1 MNFPGTIILSRPD
14 GIGDSVVTLSMA
26 GWIKAHSPS
35 TRIVAVIK
43 EYTRAVWTNCK
54 HIDAVLTLEELRS
67 GNAVARL
74 QAVNADAII
83 HVFPHR
89 EVAGWAKAA
98 GIPLRVGTSH
108 RWWHWTTCNARVAF
122 SRKRSDLHEAQLNL
136 KLLAPVGLPTTAPL
150 ERLAECIGLTPPPP
164 DETVAAF
171 LSEGKKNVLLH
182 PFSMGSG
189 VEWGLDRF
197 AELIRSLDRTR
208 FHVILTGTAAE
219 AERYRSALPLEQE
232 HVTDAG
238 GALNVGQLIALIGAS
253 EAMIAASTGPL
264 HIAAACGKRAIGL
277 YAPVRPIHP
286 GRWAPLGPDA
296 HALTVD
302 ARQGGTDPQKLI
314 RAIAPDRVV
323 QLLNALP
330 R

>member
-1 MNFPGTIILSRPD
+1 MKVPGTIILSRPD
-14 GIGDSVVTLSMA
+14 GVGDSMVTLPMA

-35 TRIVAVIK
+35 TRIIAVIK
-43 EYTRAVWTNCK
+43 EYTRSVWASCI
-54 HIDAVLTLEELRS
+54 HIDAVLTLEELR
-67 GNAVARL
+67 ARDAAAQL
-74 QAVNADAII
+74 RALNADAII

-136 KLLAPVGLPTTAPL
+136 KLLEPLGLPTTASMD
-150 ERLAECIGLTPPPP
+150 RLAGCLGFTPPIP
-164 DETVAAF
+164 DATVERF
-171 LSEGKKNVLLH
+171 LVPGKKHVLVH

-197 AELIRSLDRTR
+197 TELIRTLDPTR
-208 FHVILTGTAAE
+208 YRAIITGTAME
-219 AERYRSALPLEQE
+219 AERYRSELPMELE
-232 HVTDAG
+232 HVADAG
-238 GALNVGQLIALIGAS
+238 GALTLAQLIALIGAS
-253 EAMIAASTGPL
+253 DAMVAASTGPL

-286 GRWAPLGPDA
+286 GRWAPIGPDA
-296 HALTVD
+296 HALTAD
-302 ARQGGTDPQKLI
+302 AVQGTADAQKLI
-314 RAIAPDRVV
+314 HAISPDRVIR
-323 QLLNALP
+323 LLDALP
-330 R
+330 